1 MLKMSDDVIISDEI
15 TIPLS
20 EIELSAVRSQGAG
33 GQNVNK
39 VASAIHL
46 RFDIANSEALTD
58 DVRER
63 LLSLR
68 DRRVTDD
75 GVLVIKAQEFRTQ
88 EKNRRAAIERLTN
101 LIQSATVKQKPRKK
115 TKPSKRVKEQRL
127 EGKRHRS
134 RVKKNRGRISD
145 DS

>member
-1 MLKMSDDVIISDEI
+1 MLEMSDDVIISDEI

-20 EIELSAVRSQGAG
+20 EIELSAVRAQGAG

-46 RFDIANSEALTD
+46 RFDIANSRALTD

-63 LLSLR
+63 LLNLR

-75 GVLVIKAQEFRTQ
+75 GVLVIKAQQFRTQ
-88 EKNRRAAIERLTN
+88 EKNRRAAIERLHTEN
-101 LIQSATVKQKPRKK
+101 PEGGVVIQADSAAANEFVINVMDAAKAAGINDVTIAAAVP
-115 TKPSKRVKEQRL
+115 
-127 EGKRHRS
+127 
-134 RVKKNRGRISD
+134 
-145 DS
+145 

>member
-1 MLKMSDDVIISDEI
+1 MLEMSDDVIISDEL

-20 EIELSAVRSQGAG
+20 EIELSAIRSQGAG

-46 RFDIANSEALTD
+46 RFDIANSQTLTD

-63 LLSLR
+63 LLNLK

-75 GVLVIKAQEFRTQ
+75 GVLVIKSQEFRTQ
-88 EKNRRAAIERLTN
+88 EKNKRAAIERLRD
-101 LIQSATVKQKPRKK
+101 LVLSATVEQKPRRK
-115 TKPSKRVKEQRL
+115 TRPGKWVKEQRL
-127 EGKRHRS
+127 EEKRHRS
-134 RVKKNRGRISD
+134 RVKKGRGRIGD

>member
-46 RFDIANSEALTD
+46 RFDIANSKSLTD

-68 DRRVTDD
+68 DRRLRNL
-75 GVLVIKAQEFRTQ
+75 VL
-88 EKNRRAAIERLTN
+88 
-101 LIQSATVKQKPRKK
+101 SATVEQKPRRK
-115 TKPSKRVKEQRL
+115 TRPSKRVKEQRL
-127 EGKRHRS
+127 DEKRHRS
-134 RVKKNRGRISD
+134 RVKKGRGRIVD